1 MKKGGSNRAHITYT
15 SEQKTVLGRLFPR
28 GRWLWWNLLA
38 KQRDLFQIRAA
49 FICFS
54 LPMVSFNSFIE
65 CSGPGHEVSTVILR
79 FEFESKIRSV
89 AVEAISLSLESEIR
103 RSLQ

>member
-1 MKKGGSNRAHITYT
+1 
-15 SEQKTVLGRLFPR
+15 
-28 GRWLWWNLLA
+28 
-38 KQRDLFQIRAA
+38 
-49 FICFS
+49 
-54 LPMVSFNSFIE
+54 MVSFNSFIE